1 MIRQG
6 IPCGGRGDIHGGNG
20 AQDAFGRGVISGVV
34 DVVTDGI
41 ADKIG
46 SETLS
51 KIAGLNDK
59 KLLSSIF
66 KQIVTDSSD
75 SELEAAMN
83 YAADLMSGDRRK
95 PDWDALAEEVIQRTI
110 KGQIKDSGKIFG
122 F

>member
-1 MIRQG
+1 MRRQG

-20 AQDAFGRGVISGVV
+20 AQDALGRGVVSGAV
-34 DVVTDGI
+34 DVVADGL

-51 KIAGLNDK
+51 KIASLNDK
-59 KLLSSIF
+59 KLLSGIF
-66 KQIVTDSSD
+66 KQVVTDGSSA
-75 SELEAAMN
+75 ELAAAMN

-95 PDWDALAEEVIQRTI
+95 PDWDALADEVIQRTI
-110 KGQIKDSGKIFG
+110 KGQIKGLGKIFD